1 MKDDL
6 KNKIK
11 EIIKEEVTS
20 IVNENQYEYGGLLD
34 PEDFDPNDP
43 ELHVTGFGTMTRS
56 ALRNEI
62 TKRIAGLYRSAK
74 DAAGSQDA
82 VDKYRALQGDL
93 ESRGVLMQL
102 INAEL
107 EVAEQLEAMR
117 TKGGRRAI
125 PIPKQ
130 T

>member
-6 KNKIK
+6 KNKIQD
-11 EIIKEEVTS
+11 IIREELTS
-20 IVNENQYEYGGLLD
+20 IVNERQYQFGGLLD

-56 ALRNEI
+56 ALRSEI
-62 TKRIAGLYRSAK
+62 TNRVAGLYRSAK
-74 DAAGSQDA
+74 TAAASEDA
-82 VDKYRALQGDL
+82 VDKYRALHSDL
-93 ESRGVLMQL
+93 EPNGVLMQL

-107 EVAEQLEAMR
+107 EVAEQLETMR

-130 T
+130 D

>member
-6 KNKIK
+6 KNKIQD
-11 EIIKEEVTS
+11 IIKEEVES
-20 IVNENQYEYGGLLD
+20 IVNERQYEFGGLLD

-56 ALRNEI
+56 ALRDEI

-74 DAAGSQDA
+74 DAAASEDA

-93 ESRGVLMQL
+93 EPRGVLTQL
-102 INAEL
+102 VNAEI
-107 EVAEQLEAMR
+107 EVAGQLEDMR

-130 T
+130 D

>member
-20 IVNENQYEYGGLLD
+20 IVNESQYEFGGLLD

-43 ELHVTGFGTMTRS
+43 ELHVTGFGTMARS

-107 EVAEQLEAMR
+107 EVAGQLEAMR